1 MVLRS
6 GRELLLRGR
15 RMERNWIAHKRL
27 PEAVALLVALMWG
40 LWWIPV
46 RYLNQ
51 IGFDGIWGGLAINLG
66 AALLL
71 LFFAVIRRSF
81 QPVSAKALAGAVCIG
96 FGVTAYATALSFTH
110 VANAVLLFYLAPAW
124 STIIE
129 CLFLGRKWRWQ
140 SLLAIGSS
148 LLGMFLIFGGAMSSV
163 ALKIGDVMAL
173 ISGIVWSIGV
183 ALVFATETRGRI
195 TILSFYC
202 MATAVMLGLLV
213 WVVGGTAMGMLP
225 LATDLTSKGP
235 TALIIGAVYFTPL
248 IFLSIWTTT
257 IIAPALVCFLLSFE
271 ILSGIGSSA
280 LLLDEPF
287 GLIQI
292 GGTVFI
298 VLGAVFE
305 ILIPDRARKP
315 WAN

>member
-1 MVLRS
+1 
-6 GRELLLRGR
+6 
-15 RMERNWIAHKRL
+15 MERYLKTHKRL
-27 PEAVALLVALMWG
+27 PEIVALLVALMWG

-51 IGFDGIWGGLAINLG
+51 IGFEGLWGGWIINLG

-71 LFFAVIRRSF
+71 LFFVITFRKFKVVSSRSM
-81 QPVSAKALAGAVCIG
+81 VGAFCIG
-96 FGVTAYATALSFTH
+96 FGVAAYAGALSFTN

-129 CLFLGRKWRWQ
+129 CLFLGRKWRWP

-148 LLGMFLIFGGAMSSV
+148 LTGMVLIFGENLIFV
-163 ALKIGDVMAL
+163 EIKIGDVMAL
-173 ISGIVWSIGV
+173 ISGIVWSIGI
-183 ALVFATETRGRI
+183 ALIFSSETKGKI

-202 MATAVMLGLLV
+202 MASSIIVGLLF
-213 WVVGGTAMGMLP
+213 WMVGGPVLGTLP
-225 LATDLTSKGP
+225 VIDDIINKGP
-235 TALIIGAVYFTPL
+235 NALIVGAIYFSPL

-257 IIAPALVCFLLSFE
+257 LIAPALVCFLLSFE

-292 GGTVFI
+292 AGTVFI
-298 VLGAVFE
+298 VLGAVIE
-305 ILIPDRARKP
+305 VLIPDRAKKP
-315 WAN
+315 QLR